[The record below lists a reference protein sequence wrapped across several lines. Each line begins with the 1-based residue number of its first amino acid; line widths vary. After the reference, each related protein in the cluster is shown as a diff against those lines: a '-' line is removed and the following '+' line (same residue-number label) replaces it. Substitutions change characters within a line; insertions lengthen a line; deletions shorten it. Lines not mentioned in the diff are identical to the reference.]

1 MTEPTRLCDI
11 LQDVADEL
19 ERIANGQ
26 QAEG

>member
-1 MTEPTRLCDI
+1 MTDPVQLGDL

-26 QAEG
+26 QAES